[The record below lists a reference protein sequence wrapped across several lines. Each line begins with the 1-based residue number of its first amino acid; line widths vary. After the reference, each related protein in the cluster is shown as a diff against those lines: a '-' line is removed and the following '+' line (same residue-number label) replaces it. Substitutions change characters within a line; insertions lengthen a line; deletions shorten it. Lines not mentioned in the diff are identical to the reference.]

1 MYTFA
6 NQEGYTMSVEEISDI
21 WAKDAKIDDTNLAA
35 SAKQIPELH
44 NKYYTMYYK
53 EALRVKKLKYDYK
66 ELELAKREWLDG
78 SMAEEDLKDLGW
90 KPNPKKIIR
99 ADMDRCIQGDKDI
112 IRLSLRIDYHSANAN
127 YLEDIIKTIHSRNF
141 IIKSM
146 IDVLKFQHG
155 EY

>member
-1 MYTFA
+1 
-6 NQEGYTMSVEEISDI
+6 MSVEDISDI
-21 WAKDAKIDDTNLAA
+21 WAKDATIDDTNLAQA
-35 SAKQIPELH
+35 AKRIPELH

-53 EALRVKKLKYDYK
+53 EALKVKKLRYDYK

-78 SMAEEDLKDLGW
+78 SMAEEDLKDHGW

-99 ADMDRCIQGDKDI
+99 QDLDKWIQADKDI
-112 IRLSLRIDYHSANAN
+112 IRLSLRIDYHSANAD